1 MFKKPFKWSVNFIWR
16 FDKNFELNYISYN
29 PDMWETA
36 LRYNWEWIIVDMDLR
51 DKFKLNNTIEE
62 IKQIFIDT
70 PKEKYSFWSTINK
83 DKIKEI

>member
-1 MFKKPFKWSVNFIWR
+1 MFKKPFKWAVNFIWI
-16 FDKNFELNYISYN
+16 FDKDFEWNYISYN
-29 PDMWETA
+29 PVLWETA
-36 LRYNWEWIIVDMDLR
+36 LRYNWEWIIVNMDLR

-70 PKEKYSFWSTINK
+70 PEEKYSFWSTINK